1 MHTNRSAKLYAAPS
15 RCGRLST
22 HTLALAAL
30 FAFACTAAL
39 AQAPA
44 AAPDASAPTDAAS
57 QPQQQRD
64 DGPPPMRYLPEDVRR
79 RVDAERD
86 LKDRARLG
94 MEIAEERLVR
104 AAQLADA
111 DRFEDATGEIGV
123 YEAVVEDTVRF
134 LQNSGRVNNKLR
146 DTFKRVEIT
155 LRSHV
160 TRLESIRRGLPER
173 HAVYVKDAIEFVRDH
188 RDLALGAFY
197 DDTVIREPRKPAATA
212 AAGTPAGSNTAAQA
226 EPEKK
231 PEQ

>member
-30 FAFACTAAL
+30 FAFACGTAL
-39 AQAPA
+39 AQEPA
-44 AAPDASAPTDAAS
+44 AAPDAAS
-57 QPQQQRD
+57 QQQRD
-64 DGPPPMRYLPEDVRR
+64 EGPPPMRYMPEDVRR
-79 RVDAERD
+79 RVESERD

-94 MEIAEERLVR
+94 MEIAEERLAR
-104 AAQLADA
+104 AAQLTEQ

-123 YEAVVEDTVRF
+123 YEAVVEDTVHF
-134 LQNSGRVNNKLR
+134 LQTSGKVNNKLR
-146 DTFKRVEIT
+146 DVFKRVEIT

-197 DDTVIREPRKPAATA
+197 DDTVIREPRKPATTA
-212 AAGTPAGSNTAAQA
+212 AAGASAASSTAAQA